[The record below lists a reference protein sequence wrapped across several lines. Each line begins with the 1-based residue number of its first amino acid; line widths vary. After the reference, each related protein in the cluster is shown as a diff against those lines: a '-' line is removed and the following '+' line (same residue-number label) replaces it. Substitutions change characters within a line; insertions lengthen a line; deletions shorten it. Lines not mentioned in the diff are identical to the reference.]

1 MQSEKSFIWLTMD
14 SFRVYLPSN
23 ASMDL
28 FPDNKP
34 SDYKIQMNP
43 PLQLNGNWEVG
54 VENVCYHSNIANTR
68 ESETLTVRT
77 QTYGTKP
84 INEVYNYPYVLTKD
98 GKWNYDWMQF
108 KSNFYGDLDKSK
120 IIDALNS
127 GNKMIMKDERKKVY
141 KFYISR
147 WRGRPFYTFKSFS
160 SGFAMRISSGLMQH
174 LGFGYSE
181 HVFNNGK
188 GNVEKKSGKIDKSNY
203 WFRIFDSN
211 VVECEERIILKKR
224 DEKPLSLTA
233 LVQRWNETVGKKYGE
248 KSEGRK
254 NKFILHKHSAKI
266 TVIFSPSLCGVVRHY
281 TPLIGGGTFWGSNA
295 YTIPK
300 QADNEEWYVDIY
312 GDRIKTIRQ
321 KEKQIKSEF
330 VFPVREYS
338 TVQDLIRR
346 MNSHIEYM
354 MKTYRSNYDVE
365 KHRILFEID
374 NQKTVLKLG
383 SDVTVHLTENF
394 AKLFRF
400 INQTFS
406 DRITISL
413 ESPMTLDKREQHLF
427 IQSDLISPILFGDK
441 KEYILRGFIHD
452 KDSTFGIM
460 EKLFDPILYLPV
472 AKEDIPFINIRI
484 TNGLRERI
492 HLRDT
497 KSLITLVFRRAK

>member
-1 MQSEKSFIWLTMD
+1 MD

-43 PLQLNGNWEVG
+43 PLRLTGNWEVG
-54 VENVCYHSNIANTR
+54 VENVCYHSAIAKAS

-77 QTYGTKP
+77 QTYGAKSM
-84 INEVYNYPYVLTKD
+84 NEVFNYPYVLTKD
-98 GKWNYDWMQF
+98 GKWNYDWIQF
-108 KSNFYGDLDKSK
+108 KSKIDGDLEESK
-120 IIDALNS
+120 LIDALNS
-127 GNKMIMKDERKKVY
+127 GNKMIMKDQRKKVY
-141 KFYISR
+141 KFYISY
-147 WRGRPFYTFKSFS
+147 WRRHPFLTFKSFS
-160 SGFAMRISSGLMQH
+160 SGFAMRISSGLLPH
-174 LGFGYSE
+174 LGFGYSN
-181 HVFNNGK
+181 HLFYNTK
-188 GNVEKKSGKIDKSNY
+188 ANVEKKSGKIKKSYY

-233 LVQRWNETVGKKYGE
+233 FVQRWNEVIAKKYGE
-248 KSEGRK
+248 KSEGRR
-254 NKFILHKHSAKI
+254 NKFILHKHNAKI
-266 TVIFSPSLCGVVRHY
+266 TVVFSPSLCGVVRHY
-281 TPLIGGGTFWGSNA
+281 SPLIGGGSFWGANA
-295 YTIPK
+295 YTVPK
-300 QADNEEWYVDIY
+300 QHDNEEWYVDIY
-312 GDRIKTIRQ
+312 GDRIKTVLQ
-321 KEKQIKSEF
+321 KEKVIKSELLY
-330 VFPVREYS
+330 PVREYS
-338 TVQDLIRR
+338 TVEDLIRR
-346 MNSHIEYM
+346 MNSHIEYF
-354 MKTYRSNYDVE
+354 MKTNLDSNYDIE
-365 KHRILFEID
+365 RHCILLEID

-383 SDVTVHLTENF
+383 SDVTVHLTKNF
-394 AKLFRF
+394 AKMFGF